1 MIVKRSEGRY
11 DHVNDVDN
19 NDVYSVVNDVVTNDV
34 NDVVNSDDGFG
45 ERARPAPTGR
55 AATLS
60 PRGACLP
67 VAGYT
72 PRQSAFT
79 GGDGFLMP
87 AANICL

>member
-1 MIVKRSEGRY
+1 MKRSEGRY

-19 NDVYSVVNDVVTNDV
+19 NDVYSGV